1 LLFQVGLSE
10 LMAGETD
17 AAIDKLVRGLKVA
30 PGNGKALFYLSQA
43 YHEKG
48 DEELALKTIREC
60 LKAGG
65 GNALV
70 WQKYG
75 EFLSNSGDSAE
86 AEQWLQKAQSANP
99 SLKQIDF
106 DLGVSSYKNM
116 DLLTAETCGTRAA
129 EQQPNDIKVL
139 TLLAKTKEKL
149 SHPQE
154 AKILFERILAIEP
167 DDAPSLVGLGH
178 CELEL
183 KNYQAA
189 VDALERALQL
199 DPAQVTAHYFL
210 SSALGRLGRSA
221 EAKHEAEL
229 HHEIMEQNSSRPPK
243 EQIDYENGI
252 RDRVAQLL
260 IDNREDEALRQ
271 ARQGFKDEPVSPG
284 SEYAF
289 VGSVYLAMRRL
300 DGAQRVLNRALELDA
315 KTPEANTYLGRIALL
330 QNDLDGAEKHFQ
342 RELALYPYH
351 SLARA
356 ELGEV
361 RYRQGNWSEA
371 VALLDSS
378 KTTIPRLL
386 YLLCDSYFRLGK
398 ISVANLTAETIATYA
413 KDSPE
418 VMQQLVDLLKRNGQ
432 DELAGQLWQAPKP
445 SQH

>member
-1 LLFQVGLSE
+1 
-10 LMAGETD
+10 
-17 AAIDKLVRGLKVA
+17 
-30 PGNGKALFYLSQA
+30 
-43 YHEKG
+43 
-48 DEELALKTIREC
+48 
-60 LKAGG
+60 
-65 GNALV
+65 
-70 WQKYG
+70 
-75 EFLSNSGDSAE
+75 
-86 AEQWLQKAQSANP
+86 
-99 SLKQIDF
+99 
-106 DLGVSSYKNM
+106 
-116 DLLTAETCGTRAA
+116 
-129 EQQPNDIKVL
+129 
-139 TLLAKTKEKL
+139 
-149 SHPQE
+149 
-154 AKILFERILAIEP
+154 
-167 DDAPSLVGLGH
+167 
-178 CELEL
+178 
-183 KNYQAA
+183 
-189 VDALERALQL
+189 
-199 DPAQVTAHYFL
+199 
-210 SSALGRLGRSA
+210 
-221 EAKHEAEL
+221 
-229 HHEIMEQNSSRPPK
+229 MEQNSSRPPK